1 VTVPREA
8 TELTAGLP
16 DAYRRWRS
24 SRLGQITDALEERL
38 IVELVG
44 PPLGRRI
51 LDVGCGDAALAVALA
66 KRGAIV
72 TGVDA
77 DPRMLAAGRARAE
90 ASGVA
95 VQLLQ
100 GDVRALPFPDG
111 SFDLV
116 LAVTVLC
123 FANDAARAV
132 GEMGRVLRPTGWLL
146 IGELGRWSLWAAK
159 RRVSSWL
166 GSRVWRTAT
175 FRSEY
180 ALKGLVTEAG
190 LAVTGVHGAV
200 YYPPFGAMA
209 AVLAGCD
216 AWIGK
221 RTTAGAAFLVVEGRK
236 PV

>member
-1 VTVPREA
+1 VPGEA
-8 TELTAGLP
+8 TELTPDLP

-38 IVELVG
+38 ILHLVG
-44 PPLGRRI
+44 PPSGLRI

-66 KRGAIV
+66 KQDAIV
-72 TGVDA
+72 TGVDS

-90 ASGVA
+90 AGGVA
-95 VQLLQ
+95 VQLRQ

-123 FANDAARAV
+123 FVDDAARAV
-132 GEMGRVLRPTGWLL
+132 SEMARVLSPGGRLL

-159 RRVSSWL
+159 RRVSGWL
-166 GSRVWRTAT
+166 GSRAWRAAT
-175 FRSEY
+175 FRSTP
-180 ALKGLVTEAG
+180 ALKALVTEAG
-190 LAVTGVHGAV
+190 VAVTGVHGAI
-200 YYPPFGAMA
+200 YYPPLRPMA
-209 AVLAGCD
+209 ALLAGCD

-221 RTTAGAAFLVVEGRK
+221 RTTAGAAFLVVEGGK
-236 PV
+236 PT

>member
-1 VTVPREA
+1 M
-8 TELTAGLP
+8 P

-24 SRLGQITDALEERL
+24 SRLGQITDTLEERL

-123 FANDAARAV
+123 FVDDAARAV
-132 GEMGRVLRPTGWLL
+132 GEMGRVLAPGGRLL

-159 RRVSSWL
+159 RRVSGWL

-175 FRSEY
+175 FRS
-180 ALKGLVTEAG
+180 AHSLKGLVTEAG

-209 AVLAGCD
+209 ALLAGCD

-221 RTTAGAAFLVVEGRK
+221 HTTAGAAFLVVEGRK
-236 PV
+236 PA

>member
-1 VTVPREA
+1 
-8 TELTAGLP
+8 
-16 DAYRRWRS
+16 
-24 SRLGQITDALEERL
+24 
-38 IVELVG
+38 
-44 PPLGRRI
+44 
-51 LDVGCGDAALAVALA
+51 
-66 KRGAIV
+66 
-72 TGVDA
+72 
-77 DPRMLAAGRARAE
+77 MLAAGRARAE

-123 FANDAARAV
+123 FVNDAARAV
-132 GEMGRVLRPTGWLL
+132 SEMARVLVPGGRLL

-159 RRVSSWL
+159 RRVNGWL
-166 GSRVWRTAT
+166 RSRVWRAAP
-175 FRSEY
+175 FRSAR

-236 PV
+236 PA

>member
-1 VTVPREA
+1 VPGDA

-16 DAYRRWRS
+16 DAYRRWRA
-24 SRLGQITDALEERL
+24 SRLGQITDAVEERL
-38 IVELVG
+38 ILDLVG
-44 PPLGRRI
+44 PPSGLRI

-66 KRGAIV
+66 EQGAIV
-72 TGVDA
+72 TGIDA

-100 GDVRALPFPDG
+100 GDVRALPCHGG

-123 FANDAARAV
+123 FVDHAAPAV
-132 GEMGRVLRPTGWLL
+132 GEMGRVLTPGGRLL
-146 IGELGRWSLWAAK
+146 ISELGRWSLWAAK
-159 RRVSSWL
+159 RRVNGWL

-175 FRSEY
+175 FRSAH
-180 ALKGLVTEAG
+180 ALKGLVTGAG

-200 YYPPFGAMA
+200 YYPPFGPMA
-209 AVLAGCD
+209 ALLAGCD

-221 RTTAGAAFLVVEGRK
+221 HTTAGAAFLVVAGRK
-236 PV
+236 PA

>member
-8 TELTAGLP
+8 TELPAGLP
-16 DAYRRWRS
+16 DAYRRWHS

-38 IVELVG
+38 VVGLVG
-44 PPLGRRI
+44 PPSGRRI

-66 KRGAIV
+66 KRSAIV

-77 DPRMLAAGRARAE
+77 DPRMLVAGRARAE
-90 ASGVA
+90 ANGVA

-100 GDVRALPFPDG
+100 GDVRALAFPDG

-123 FANDAARAV
+123 FVNDAARAV
-132 GEMGRVLRPTGWLL
+132 SEMARVLVPGGRLL

-159 RRVSSWL
+159 RRVSGWR
-166 GSRVWRTAT
+166 GSRVWRAAS
-175 FRSEY
+175 FRSAH
-180 ALKGLVTEAG
+180 ALKGLVTGAG

-209 AVLAGCD
+209 ALLAGCD

-236 PV
+236 PA